1 MVLVVPTFV
10 VSDKKNKAP
19 VSLLRGRVFG
29 GCEFH
34 GRVFFRFVLW
44 KFFDGLLRG
53 RVFRR
58 GEFHGVGFFWGASF
72 TGSGFRGTGFSGKG
86 SFREWGFWEVPFFC
100 DVVRGF
106 WCSREGVRYGYPSGY
121 GVCLRGVCT
130 GRESG
135 AIRVYEYGCTGR
147 GVRVYEYGCSVRGV
161 LYGVCG
167 TSVVRV
173 RVCDTGLWEYGV
185 CSTGV

>member
-34 GRVFFRFVLW
+34 GRVFFRFVLR

-72 TGSGFRGTGFSGKG
+72 TGSGFRGTGFSGK
-86 SFREWGFWEVPFFC
+86 
-100 DVVRGF
+100 
-106 WCSREGVRYGYPSGY
+106 
-121 GVCLRGVCT
+121 
-130 GRESG
+130 
-135 AIRVYEYGCTGR
+135 
-147 GVRVYEYGCSVRGV
+147 
-161 LYGVCG
+161 
-167 TSVVRV
+167 
-173 RVCDTGLWEYGV
+173 VCDTGIRLDTGCVYGAREW
-185 CSTGV
+185 CDTGVRIRVYG